1 MEFRKE
7 HLEQVD
13 L

>member
-7 HLEQVD
+7 F
-13 L
+13 